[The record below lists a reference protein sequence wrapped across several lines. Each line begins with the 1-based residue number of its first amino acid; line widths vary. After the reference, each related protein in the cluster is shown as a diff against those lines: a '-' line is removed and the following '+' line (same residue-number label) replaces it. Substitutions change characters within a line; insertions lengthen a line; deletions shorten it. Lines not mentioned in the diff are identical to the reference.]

1 MQIKYTPN
9 IVLREELE
17 DLKQRII
24 ANHRNAG
31 QVASGKTIAS
41 MQVNV
46 DGDTGELVG
55 RPFFGTLETGSRP
68 WRNASNMKHVPPP
81 FNAVIEQWIKDKGLN
96 LNSWAVSYKII
107 HEGTK
112 LHRQGGRA
120 DIYSNEIPK
129 TIESIGQRLLV
140 IYDQMITQSIQLNS
154 KP

>member
-1 MQIKYTPN
+1 MELKYTP
-9 IVLREELE
+9 IILREELE
-17 DLKQRII
+17 ALKERII
-24 ANHRNAG
+24 DNHRQAG

-41 MQVNV
+41 MQVNI

-55 RPFFGTLETGSRP
+55 RPFFGTLETGAKP
-68 WRNASNMKHVPPP
+68 WKNAASMKKVPAS
-81 FNAVIEQWIKDKGLN
+81 FNAIIEQWIKDKGLN

-112 LHRQGGRA
+112 LYRQGGRA

-129 TIESIGQRLLV
+129 TIESVGQRLLV
-140 IYDQMITQSIQLNS
+140 IYDKQITETIKLNS

>member
-1 MQIKYTPN
+1 MNIKYTP
-9 IVLREELE
+9 IILREELE
-17 DLKQRII
+17 ALRDRII
-24 ANHRNAG
+24 ANHRQAG

-41 MQVNV
+41 MQVNI

-55 RPFFGTLETGSRP
+55 RPYFGTLETGAKP
-68 WRNASNMKHVPPP
+68 WRNAASMKKVPAS
-81 FNAVIEQWIKDKGLN
+81 FNAIIEQWIKDKGLN

-112 LHRQGGRA
+112 LYRQGGRS

-129 TIESIGQRLLV
+129 TIDNIGQRLLV
-140 IYDQMITQSIQLNS
+140 IYDQMITQSIQLNN

>member
-1 MQIKYTPN
+1 MELKYTP
-9 IVLREELE
+9 IILREELE
-17 DLKQRII
+17 ALKERII
-24 ANHRNAG
+24 ANHRQAG

-41 MQVNV
+41 MQVNI

-55 RPFFGTLETGSRP
+55 RPYFGTLETGAKP
-68 WRNASNMKHVPPP
+68 WKNAASMKKVPAS
-81 FNAVIEQWIKDKGLN
+81 FNAIIEQWIKDKDLN

-112 LHRQGGRA
+112 LYRQGGRA

-129 TIESIGQRLLV
+129 TIESVVQRLLV
-140 IYDQMITQSIQLNS
+140 IYDKQITETIKLNS

>member
-1 MQIKYTPN
+1 MELKYTP
-9 IVLREELE
+9 IILREELE
-17 DLKQRII
+17 ALKERII
-24 ANHRNAG
+24 ANHRQAG

-41 MQVNV
+41 MQVNI

-55 RPFFGTLETGSRP
+55 RPFFGTLETGVKP
-68 WRNASNMKHVPPP
+68 WKNAASMKKVPAS
-81 FNAVIEQWIKDKGLN
+81 FNAIIEQWIKDKGLN

-112 LHRQGGRA
+112 LYRQGGRA

-129 TIESIGQRLLV
+129 TIESVGQRLLV
-140 IYDQMITQSIQLNS
+140 IYDKQITETIKLNS

>member
-1 MQIKYTPN
+1 MNIKYTP
-9 IVLREELE
+9 IILREELE
-17 DLKQRII
+17 ALRDRII
-24 ANHRNAG
+24 ANHRQAG

-41 MQVNV
+41 MQVNI
-46 DGDTGELVG
+46 DGDTGELTG
-55 RPFFGTLETGSRP
+55 RPYFGTLETGAKP
-68 WRNASNMKHVPPP
+68 WRNEANMKHVPPP

-96 LNSWAVSYKII
+96 LNSWAVAYKII

-112 LHRQGGRA
+112 LYRQGGRA

-129 TIESIGQRLLV
+129 TIDNIGQRLLV